1 MHSSETK
8 QKEKQKQN
16 EWNGQENKAL
26 EEFINTFER
35 ISKFIKAK
43 VCDHHEEKIEGDM
56 ENQCLY
62 TNSLQ
67 AN

>member
-26 EEFINTFER
+26 EEFINTVER

-43 VCDHHEEKIEGDM
+43 VGAKCAIIMKKKKK
-56 ENQCLY
+56 
-62 TNSLQ
+62 
-67 AN
+67 